1 MREFG
6 PLFSGCEIDV
16 SDQRPS
22 HRGAA
27 APPTPLARPLLLC
40 PSRLLL
46 LLLLLR
52 SWPSPVALGDSR
64 GASKPTG
71 RCVCARLCGTRWTAR
86 SGRSTQRRPS
96 RSCPKTRC
104 PALPQ
109 NKTNQNNNNTTTQQQ
124 QQQHTTTKHNKT
136 NKQTSRQAVKQT
148 SRQADKQ
155 TSRQTDRQT
164 DKQTAAAAAA
174 KQGAGCPSPTP
185 DPALGSCPLSP
196 LSPRWAAHRSA
207 RLCPALL
214 CPQDRKIDYIE
225 LFNKDSLKVNHPPPP
240 NPLLCTDLLDRP
252 CTLCAMPQLAEL
264 QRTVALQRSCAASQS
279 AALAPPLPAAGQA
292 GCAGRAV
299 RRHLQALLPLPVH
312 PPRSVPA
319 RPPPLP
325 T

>member
-1 MREFG
+1 MCVHGCAVPGGRPDPGG
-6 PLFSGCEIDV
+6 P
-16 SDQRPS
+16 R
-22 HRGAA
+22 RGGRLDHVQKQG
-27 APPTPLARPLLLC
+27 APP
-40 PSRLLL
+40 S
-46 LLLLLR
+46 
-52 SWPSPVALGDSR
+52 
-64 GASKPTG
+64 
-71 RCVCARLCGTRWTAR
+71 
-86 SGRSTQRRPS
+86 
-96 RSCPKTRC
+96 PKTK
-104 PALPQ
+104 Q
-109 NKTNQNNNNTTTQQQ
+109 IKTTTTQQHNNNNNNTQQQ
-124 QQQHTTTKHNKT
+124 NTT
-136 NKQTSRQAVKQT
+136 KQTSRQADKQS

-196 LSPRWAAHRSA
+196 LSLRWAAHRSA

-299 RRHLQALLPLPVH
+299 RRRLQALLPLPVH